1 MERWI
6 IIKRIKNQFGVETPV
21 ILLDSLGEVMEYED
35 LLEANRMRD
44 LFQINSNSGHKYEVK
59 KI

>member
-1 MERWI
+1 MEKWV

-21 ILLDSLGEVMEYED
+21 ILLDSLGEVMEYDD
-35 LLEANRMRD
+35 LGEVIKMRD
-44 LFQINSNSGHKYEVK
+44 LFQINSDSGHKYEIK

>member
-44 LFQINSNSGHKYEVK
+44 LFQINSDSGHKYEVK